1 MLAIIIKI
9 VKFKLI
15 KLFHYYI
22 KYRKL
27 DMYTSFKKILLWL
40 SLILPLNIVKLFSE
54 EKLVDLGKPKD
65 WELNLQNPVTTVA
78 KDVYDMHLFVTILM
92 ALITLFVLGLI
103 IWVCYRYSEK
113 RNKKPSKTV
122 HNTLIEIL
130 WTAIPVLILVV
141 IAVPSFKL
149 LYKQDVI
156 PEPDLTIKAIGYQWY
171 WGYEYPDHGNFTY
184 EAFMLQGPDE
194 LEEDKPFNR
203 MLTTD
208 TKVVVPVN
216 KIVRVQVTAADVLHS
231 WAVPAFG
238 VKTDAVPGRLNET
251 WFKADKTGIFYGMC
265 SELCGVNHQ
274 SMPIEIHVVTDEEF
288 ASWIEESKTK
298 YLTKYENSKDMYE
311 LIANN

>member
-1 MLAIIIKI
+1 MHTKLKSLMALVFTPVLYVISANFNLA
-9 VKFKLI
+9 FA
-15 KLFHYYI
+15 
-22 KYRKL
+22 
-27 DMYTSFKKILLWL
+27 
-40 SLILPLNIVKLFSE
+40 E
-54 EKLVDLGKPKD
+54 EPKGIAKD
-65 WELNLQNPVTTVA
+65 WGINLQTPFTGVA
-78 KDVYDMHLFVTILM
+78 KDIFSMHSFVTIIM
-92 ALITLFVLGLI
+92 AVITLFVLGLL

-113 RNKKPSKTV
+113 NNKKPSKTV

-171 WGYEYPDHGNFTY
+171 WGYEYPDNGNFTY
-184 EAFMLQGPDE
+184 EAFMVQSEDE
-194 LEEDKPFNR
+194 LEEKKPFKR

-216 KIVRVQVTAADVLHS
+216 KTIRMQITAADVLHS

-238 VKTDAVPGRLNET
+238 VKKDAVPGRLNET
-251 WFKADKTGIFYGMC
+251 WFKPEKTGIFYGMC

-274 SMPIEIHVVTDEEF
+274 SMPIEIHVVTEQEF
-288 ASWIEESKTK
+288 NEWVEESKLKYATK
-298 YLTKYENSKDMYE
+298 NN
-311 LIANN
+311 LIANKK